1 MNSVRNMK
9 VNTEQPS
16 TLWTLLSSDDESGV
30 SLPYN
35 GSSGWS
41 GTDTSKDRADHADSS
56 GKTRST
62 QNQTLGHIYLERERG
77 MTWKE
82 IADITGW
89 HHGTVSGALS
99 VLHKTGR
106 IARLTEKRG
115 QCRVYVCP
123 EYVNGRVTDAQG
135 RKPKRTYE
143 QGLRDAVEAV
153 YGDCHHTKYEG
164 CQPCIHDEIANA
176 IEALGETND

>member
-1 MNSVRNMK
+1 MNS
-9 VNTEQPS
+9 QPMRIHV
-16 TLWTLLSSDDESGV
+16 TNNPLLWNLLNDDADA

-35 GSSGWS
+35 GTSGWS
-41 GTDTSKDRADHADSS
+41 GTDTSEERAIASDRS
-56 GKTRST
+56 GETKSR
-62 QNQTLGHIYLERERG
+62 QRQTIGHLYLSEQQG

-82 IADITGW
+82 LADTTGW
-89 HHGTVSGALS
+89 HHGQASGALS
-99 VLHKTGR
+99 VLHKAGK
-106 IARLTEKRG
+106 IARLKEKRNA
-115 QCRVYVCP
+115 CRVYVLP
-123 EYVNGRVTDAQG
+123 EFICGREVDVHG

-164 CQPCIHDEIANA
+164 CRPCIHDEIAHA

>member
-1 MNSVRNMK
+1 MNS
-9 VNTEQPS
+9 QPMRMHV
-16 TLWTLLSSDDESGV
+16 TNNPLLWNILSDDESGA

-41 GTDTSKDRADHADSS
+41 GTDTSKDRADHADHS
-56 GKTRST
+56 GETKSR
-62 QNQTLGHIYLERERG
+62 QRQTIGHLYLSEQQG

-82 IADITGW
+82 LADTTGW
-89 HHGTVSGALS
+89 HHGQASGALS
-99 VLHKTGR
+99 VLHKVGK
-106 IARLTEKRG
+106 IARLKEKRNA
-115 QCRVYVCP
+115 CRVYVLP
-123 EYVNGRVTDAQG
+123 EFICGREVDVHG

-164 CQPCIHDEIANA
+164 CRPCIHDEIAHA